1 MAQITY
7 ENKVKIN
14 DNPNIP
20 NVNKVTDD
28 DMNEIKEVV
37 NENDDETNER
47 FSNIG
52 KLLWSGSFETGN
64 ITVPGISNYTLIAIN
79 VASVLCLGNQ
89 RYGGCAFTKYHTLET
104 TSYGY
109 RYTYDSENETLT
121 VDDLNTGATDGTN
134 RQTITE
140 IYGIF

>member
-7 ENKVKIN
+7 DDKVDLNTTQVADINKVKAS
-14 DNPNIP
+14 
-20 NVNKVTDD
+20 
-28 DMNEIKEVV
+28 DMNEIKSVV
-37 NENDDETNER
+37 NENYDEANDK

-52 KLLWSGSFETGN
+52 KLLWNGSFSTGS
-64 ITVPGISNYTLIAIN
+64 ITVNGISNYTMIAIN
-79 VASVLCLGNQ
+79 VGGVLCIGNQ
-89 RYGGCAFTKYHTLET
+89 RYGGCVFTRYGNFDT

-109 RYTYDSENETLT
+109 RYTYNSTNETLT
-121 VDDLNTGATDGTN
+121 VDNEQTGATDGTT

>member
-14 DNPNIP
+14 DSSLPA
-20 NVNKVTDD
+20 VNKVRDI
-28 DMNEIKEVV
+28 DMNEIKNVV

-52 KLLWSGSFETGN
+52 KLLWSGSFTTGS

-89 RYGGCAFTKYHTLET
+89 NYGGCTFTKYHTLET

-121 VDDLNTGATDGTN
+121 VDSLNTGATDGTN
-134 RQTITE
+134 RQTISE

>member
-7 ENKVKIN
+7 ENKTKIN

-20 NVNKVTDD
+20 AVNKGRDVDW
-28 DMNEIKEVV
+28 NEIKNVV
-37 NENDDETNER
+37 NENYNETNQR
-47 FSNIG
+47 LLNIG
-52 KLLWSGSFETGN
+52 KKLWTGN
-64 ITVPGISNYTLIAIN
+64 FTTGSITVPDISKYTLIAIN

-89 RYGGCAFTKYHTLET
+89 KYGGCVFTKYHTSET

-121 VDDLNTGATDGTN
+121 VDSLNTGATDGTN